1 VALRFADIDVV
12 AAITECGV
20 FDFKIHREA
29 LNLTEDSWADYIR
42 GRMRETCIRALV
54 RTHRIGTVFRISTA
68 AFSSTVLR

>member
-1 VALRFADIDVV
+1 VAPTGTLGQWLVALRFADIDVV

-42 GRMRETCIRALV
+42 GSNARNL
-54 RTHRIGTVFRISTA
+54 H
-68 AFSSTVLR
+68 